1 MKTLTIAHVS
11 DLHVS
16 TYGDTFHDG
25 LRLVRRG
32 KSPLRWNP
40 TEYEILWE
48 EAGWQVLHRRGKRS
62 PKVLLVDRDGFEHAV
77 PSVRAIG
84 PGEPWE
90 RAARKACRLE
100 GRDYRTLARDQPTN
114 GAIEHL
120 LRTTPHNANL
130 RLLSASRLLP
140 RDIDAVFVTG
150 DLTDNGVGYELVLAA
165 FERFRAAGM
174 LFAVPGNHDLYL
186 FPLLGSTRP
195 KQTPESKRASWNA
208 FLEQISLPVSS
219 TGMWHRFFPD
229 SGVMLVGLD
238 SCAKGQPRFYRHN
251 GGVGAAQARDLEA
264 LAQTPEWRAA
274 RHRVVGLH
282 HHVVPLPWGI
292 GKRAPP
298 EMGMRLDDAS
308 EVAKLF
314 DRLGV
319 TLVLHGH
326 RHVSEQRQ
334 PAGSRFRILAAPS
347 WTLGC
352 RSGDAPSY
360 WRVELGDQVRMD
372 RVYLDAPAVPESLR
386 PPPMMAGESE
396 LELESESSEVEI
408 VDDPDAD

>member
-1 MKTLTIAHVS
+1 M
-11 DLHVS
+11 
-16 TYGDTFHDG
+16 
-25 LRLVRRG
+25 
-32 KSPLRWNP
+32 
-40 TEYEILWE
+40 WE
-48 EAGWQVLHRRGKRS
+48 EAGWQVLHRKGRKS
-62 PKVLLVDRDGFEHAV
+62 SKVLLVDRDGFEHGI
-77 PSVRAIG
+77 PSARAIG
-84 PGEPWE
+84 AGEPWE

-100 GRDYRTLARDQPTN
+100 GRDYRTLARDLPSG
-114 GAIEHL
+114 GAIDHL
-120 LRTTPHNANL
+120 LRATPHNANL
-130 RLLSASRLLP
+130 RLLSAARMLP
-140 RDIDAVFVTG
+140 RTVDGVFVTG

-165 FERFRAAGM
+165 FARYREANM
-174 LFAVPGNHDLYL
+174 LFAVPGNHDLYM

-195 KQTPESKRASWNA
+195 KPTPESKRAAWNA
-208 FLEQISLPVSS
+208 FLAEIDLPASP
-219 TGMWHRFFPD
+219 TGMWHRYFAD
-229 SGVMLVGLD
+229 AGVMLVGLD

-251 GGVGAAQARDLEA
+251 GGVGAAQTKELEA
-264 LAQTPEWRAA
+264 LAQTAEWRAA

-282 HHVVPLPWGI
+282 HHVVPLAWGV
-292 GKRAPP
+292 GRRAPP

-360 WRVELGDQVRMD
+360 WKIELGEQVHVE
-372 RVYLDAPAVPESLR
+372 RVYLATPAVPESLR
-386 PPPMMAGESE
+386 PPPMMPESEIELDGEST
-396 LELESESSEVEI
+396 EVDA
-408 VDDPDAD
+408 VDPSDG